1 MHRRFHQNKTLFG
14 LRTNTPIKIKYDIK
28 TRKVVEICGIQFPE
42 NINVEISDDVVFN
55 IPEFIALEGVQFY
68 PSKYES
74 FNQGHIFY
82 HVTRPPLINISIVG
96 IDDVFGYRTKF
107 KSTTVT
113 PEALEQLDNSMRRR
127 IPAQLQVM
135 GESAAF
141 HAKRLIDKGN
151 LVVGSEFP
159 VNWHWCHL
167 LAFSLMPTSKAQHRS
182 NLVCGTSACNGH
194 MANVEAAVKLF
205 IYETGLPLNIEVTAT
220 VIAGTDVATR
230 VRYRVYAKKSGM
242 VFTDYFDALTDIA
255 SDYGDFQSVD
265 SRLKATYT
273 EFKRLY
279 EAGKL

>member
-1 MHRRFHQNKTLFG
+1 MHRRFHQNKALFG

-28 TRKVVEICGIQFPE
+28 TRKVVEIWGIQFPE

-74 FNQGHIFY
+74 FDQGHIFY
-82 HVTRPPLINISIVG
+82 HATRPPLINISIVG
-96 IDDVFGYRTKF
+96 IDDVFGCRTKF

-113 PEALEQLDNSMRRR
+113 PEALEQLDSSTRKR
-127 IPAQLQVM
+127 IPTQLQVM

-141 HAKRLIDKGN
+141 HAKKLIDKGN

-167 LAFSLMPTSKAQHRS
+167 IAFSLMPAPKAQHRS

-230 VRYRVYAKKSGM
+230 VRYRVYEKKSGM
-242 VFTDYFDALTDIA
+242 VFTDYFDALTDVA

-265 SRLKATYT
+265 TRLVATYT
-273 EFKRLY
+273 EFKRLH